1 MTLTAP
7 KSRQGKFVLVLAF
20 LATVVAVVGLL
31 LWASIAQA
39 QLPNTTTELDQDPDG
54 PAAIAPGAA
63 VSYDAIATTTT
74 TVPGGDTLVIEIEL
88 PPNLT
93 TPVVTCVPAETNK
106 NTTTD
111 ATCTWDGAVAATY
124 TATLSGTAG
133 GDLPVPTSL
142 VCAVLIGVDD
152 CDNLAA
158 QVETA
163 TVVAT
168 ITTAGNAKVTV
179 TAAGMTGSPKTITA
193 AVIVGDDASDVALAM
208 RTALA
213 ADTDVTAMFAVTG
226 ATDKIILTRLTVEP
240 DDVTLNIATDNDT
253 SVGVTAAATSADT
266 TSGGGDDAE
275 SVLDNVA
282 DTGLL
287 TMSAAVTVPDATNFP
302 GEAHIFLFSLAI
314 GVTCENDTTD
324 NDLVDCVGADVVV
337 GGTDVCTASAPT
349 VAAPGLDS
357 ATVVSVAITGG
368 TGVDLLTCTV
378 ALDTKFVGADEGLT
392 ADDDFDITA
401 VTATKTFDVT
411 EAAGEIRH
419 LDPADAATEDAAG
432 TGDSDP
438 QEDWCLAGTVS
449 GTCGI
454 LVPQD
459 DSDDATGSFHEA
471 CIINGSL
478 THTDDSGFITWS
490 IVAVA
495 GDPLPTA
502 VSITEV
508 AGPHDTA
515 EPCVRWSTGFTGVQ
529 NITAVYDNGTG
540 PAITYYWDGYC
551 VEGGDCTAVD
561 DADDAATGADPDDD
575 PIPLPLVKEWN
586 DIDETKIVAATGV
599 AGDTLAANTLGM
611 GGAAADWGNRDC
623 STDPVD
629 AGYCTNANLDG
640 LTLAQEATI
649 YVQTPQLFITA
660 PAVSF
665 IDYTLGD
672 HDAGQGGSY
681 DGPVD
686 GAEQTYTIS
695 GDCGSVRLE
704 DPQSGA
710 VIKLLQGG
718 AAVTV
723 LTSDKGVGFTF
734 VPNDDG
740 EITTI
745 QANADCGPNAEICIG
760 IATEED
766 NLFHSGPLDDA
777 AAESICVTYTIGPPT
792 SKTPQLAW
800 AGQRVVVEHFWGS
813 VDAAGDL
820 VCPYGDTE
828 FYVLYSVQAGPGS
841 FTAALDGTLKDS
853 SQSGQDV
860 IVEVANDPAA
870 DTPNSGCISRVI
882 FENQDQAQNDIIAYV
897 VDGVDL
903 STATPVSQ
911 QVAFVIY
918 YMKFEDATLTLVPG
932 SRANHNSGAFTPNN
946 PLDSSDDVTAM
957 TGVNVSADVLARLR
971 VRGWVETTNCPVRDS
986 GTGAG
991 GEFLPANRCIFPD
1004 DWRFKAGGGVG
1015 DSLNT
1020 AATVAGFAEES
1031 RPNFDI
1037 AGVTPAA
1044 PANQAPCNAAPRA
1057 SGPFSWLDTNI
1068 QGDITVAPCG
1078 DSLAPNVATGN
1089 ACLYAAVLYSCREVV
1104 FPNGVINAF
1113 DAPMPPALARF
1124 TLSGSGFLRPADKD
1138 SVYSTGNLFYTTH
1151 IPAEPWIAPINNDL
1165 SGYMWNTW
1173 GAPGA
1178 KAGQY
1183 DFWTDLADSSAEIVS
1198 CAGSDPSTTSP
1209 VFYDPLVTD
1218 PCGDGSGVRTGGY
1231 AWTKVYTDN
1240 HGEAMTWINGDAH
1253 LAFTD
1258 CESAA
1263 ASAGHKIVLLSGWY
1277 CEEADVVGTSTLIAS
1292 VDYPDKRKHFAIQSG
1307 EVTIEW
1313 TWGGVKDVT
1322 IEPGESA
1329 QFNYVV
1335 FHVTDRDGYC
1345 NSTTSLHP
1353 VLGEQVVFLID
1364 SSAGTIFANINGDP
1378 AALLGTWT
1386 TKTAD
1391 VTTFDAGAS
1400 ATIALGGLKVLPLL
1414 HNATDDTDD
1423 ECQAWIHITE
1433 SLLGPVNVI
1442 VTAYDP
1448 EGTVTF
1454 DIIVNEPTPTPVP
1467 ETPTPTPANQ
1477 GNLWADIDC
1486 STGVNPVDSLK
1497 MLRADAGLSVAQGA
1511 DCPAPST
1518 AMNVIWDS
1526 QSTNEKWGDA
1536 DCNGSV
1542 DPVDSLKVLRFDA
1555 GLFYIQQEPCPDI
1568 GAEVLIPQQ

>member
-20 LATVVAVVGLL
+20 LATVIAVLGVLAWSTTARADISSVTIVVDDDAGATEAQGTPIVYTLTVDVTGVVGGTFTNPTL
-31 LWASIAQA
+31 SINFDDDLQNFLAVSA
-39 QLPNTTTELDQDPDG
+39 GAPYDTTECTN
-54 PAAIAPGAA
+54 GA
-63 VSYDAIATTTT
+63 
-74 TVPGGDTLVIEIEL
+74 G
-88 PPNLT
+88 N
-93 TPVVTCVPAETNK
+93 VVTCI
-106 NTTTD
+106 D
-111 ATCTWDGAVAATY
+111 ATGPIADTVVVIQFNASGAAISPPTACTLVDGGDG
-124 TATLSGTAG
+124 TATCDLSAIAS
-133 GDLPVPTSL
+133 V
-142 VCAVLIGVDD
+142 
-152 CDNLAA
+152 
-158 QVETA
+158 
-163 TVVAT
+163 
-168 ITTAGNAKVTV
+168 
-179 TAAGMTGSPKTITA
+179 TITA
-193 AVIVGDDASDVALAM
+193 
-208 RTALA
+208 
-213 ADTDVTAMFAVTG
+213 G
-226 ATDKIILTRLTVEP
+226 AT
-240 DDVTLNIATDNDT
+240 VT
-253 SVGVTAAATSADT
+253 S
-266 TSGGGDDAE
+266 
-275 SVLDNVA
+275 
-282 DTGLL
+282 
-287 TMSAAVTVPDATNFP
+287 ATNFP
-302 GEAHIFLFSLAI
+302 GEPHTFNFTLEP
-314 GVTCENDTTD
+314 GVNCEGDTDITD
-324 NDLVDCVGADVVV
+324 DIVECVAGDVTI
-337 GGTDVCTASAPT
+337 GGTAGCAVTSGPT
-349 VAAPGLDS
+349 VTTGAL
-357 ATVVSVAITGG
+357 ATQSFVAVTIDGG
-368 TGVDLLTCTV
+368 TGVEGTCTV
-378 ALDTKFVGADEGLT
+378 TLAVEYVGPDEGADET
-392 ADDDFDITA
+392 ADDFDIA
-401 VTATKTFDVT
+401 DVVATKTLDVG

-432 TGDSDP
+432 TGDSDAL
-438 QEDWCLAGTVS
+438 EDWCAAGTVS

-459 DSDDATGSFHEA
+459 DSDDATGSFHQA

-478 THTDDSGFITWS
+478 THTDDSGFIIWT
-490 IVAVA
+490 IVGLAA
-495 GDPLPTA
+495 GDPLA

-508 AGPHDTA
+508 AGPHTPG

-551 VEGGDCTAVD
+551 VEGGDCVAVN
-561 DADDAATGADPDDD
+561 DADDASGADDDPD

-586 DIDETKIVAATGV
+586 DIDETKIVAVTGV
-599 AGDTLAANTLGM
+599 VGDTIAANTLGL
-611 GGAAADWGNRDC
+611 GVNAAAWAARDC

-629 AGYCTNANLDG
+629 AGLCTAANLDG

-665 IDYTLGD
+665 LDYTLGN

-704 DPQSGA
+704 DPQNDT

-718 AAVTV
+718 SAVTV

-740 EITTI
+740 AITTT
-745 QANADCGPNAEICIG
+745 QSNADCGPNAQICIG

-777 AAESICVTYTIGPPT
+777 ADESICVTYTIGPPT
-792 SKTPQLAW
+792 AKTPQLAW

-813 VDAAGDL
+813 VDSEGDL
-820 VCPYGDTE
+820 VCPYGE
-828 FYVLYSVQAGPGS
+828 NNFYVLYSVQAGPGS
-841 FTAALDGTLKDS
+841 FTATLDGTLLDS

-860 IVEVANDPAA
+860 IVEVDPDPVA

-903 STATPVSQ
+903 STATPISQ

-1020 AATVAGFAEES
+1020 AATVAGFAEET

-1044 PANQAPCNAAPRA
+1044 PANQSPCNAAPRA

-1078 DSLAPNVATGN
+1078 DSLAPNVVAAQ
-1089 ACLYAAVLYSCREVV
+1089 ACSYAAVLYSCREVV

-1138 SVYSTGNLFYTTH
+1138 SIYSTGNLFYTTH

-1198 CAGSDPSTTSP
+1198 CAGSDPSATSP
-1209 VFYDPLVTD
+1209 VFYDPLVSD
-1218 PCGDGSGVRTGGY
+1218 PCGDNSGVRTGGY

-1258 CESAA
+1258 CESTAA
-1263 ASAGHKIVLLSGWY
+1263 DAGHKIVLLSGWY
-1277 CEEADVVGTSTLIAS
+1277 CEEGDVVGASTLIAS
-1292 VDYPDKRKHFAIQSG
+1292 VDYPDKRKHFAIQTD

-1353 VLGEQVVFLID
+1353 VLGERVVFLID
-1364 SSAGTIFANINGDP
+1364 SSAGTIFANVNGDP
-1378 AALLGTWT
+1378 AALLGTWSS
-1386 TKTAD
+1386 KTAD

-1414 HNATDDTDD
+1414 HNATDDADD

-1454 DIIVNEPTPTPVP
+1454 DTIVNEPTPTPAP

-1477 GNLWADIDC
+1477 QNLWADIDC
-1486 STGVNPVDSLK
+1486 SGGVNPVDSLK
-1497 MLRADAGLSVAQGA
+1497 MLREDAGLSVAQGA
-1511 DCPAPST
+1511 DCPEPGT
-1518 AMNVIWDS
+1518 DLIVIWDS
-1526 QSTNEKWGDA
+1526 ESTNDKWGDA
-1536 DCNGSV
+1536 DCSGSL